1 MDGSGLLGGGAVP
14 ATPPGA
20 DPSVFDRSAAAETSD
35 GARHAA
41 AQLHALT
48 RKNALILLR
57 RRRSTLAYVALPSL
71 AILGLWALEAGVRAW
86 LTGHPGALED
96 GSGAP
101 LAPLAVRPCR
111 VFDRF
116 GHPVDAPCTTAMF
129 APATPNTIAIMRN
142 FAAATGL
149 EYGSDVVAAA
159 STRAVADA
167 VAHHPG
173 TVDAAVIFAC
183 TDCPTP
189 DSVGSVDAAWG
200 PAGPDDAPALTCKS
214 DRFLS
219 CVWRSR
225 STDSLTPTHRRCRRA
240 LDKHD
245 RGHEPLAD
253 RRRPPPAGPR
263 RRLRPLRGRHPGCRR
278 GDHRARRWP
287 ADLG

>member
-48 RKNALILLR
+48 RKNALLLLR

-159 STRAVADA
+159 SARAVADA

-189 DSVGSVDAAWG
+189 DSAGSVDAAWG
-200 PAGPDDAPALTCKS
+200 PAGPDDAPALTYELWTNTTGDMS
-214 DRFLS
+214 RWLIGDDRHLL
-219 CVWRSR
+219 
-225 STDSLTPTHRRCRRA
+225 DRA
-240 LDKHD
+240 AVY
-245 RGHEPLAD
+245 GHYEAVTQAVDAAIIGHVGGLQTSAD
-253 RRRPPPAGPR
+253 IQ
-263 RRLRPLRGRHPGCRR
+263 
-278 GDHRARRWP
+278 
-287 ADLG
+287 